1 MVFTC
6 EAKECFSHSDKLKKP
21 DKYPW
26 MKEVKWVKWPRND
39 KAAVA
44 RWKKLIHRTGKQLKI
59 NKRSRLCS
67 LHFDRDDYDVWG
79 TPLGDPKYFSWNN
92 WGKPIRERSDSTIEK
107 LDLAR
112 RRVGEPHPP
121 VLVGGQPKSR
131 GLLMKTMC
139 HLLWHVVYGPNNT
152 FIHVCKNPDAADGG
166 HLVFQ
171 NGGHFNNFP

>member
-1 MVFTC
+1 MTGLLAFVNTSTMVFTC

-121 VLVGGQPKSR
+121 VQSCLQ
-131 GLLMKTMC
+131 T
-139 HLLWHVVYGPNNT
+139 HLQVYHQA
-152 FIHVCKNPDAADGG
+152 IVPDIGKEVQVISKQKADIGRK
-166 HLVFQ
+166 
-171 NGGHFNNFP
+171 